1 MIYKGLFAR
10 MADQVVRG
18 IGVKHTSLQGLN
30 TKVFTAGDRRIVAIQ
45 QNTRTSSEW
54 AKLARD
60 GHKVVQFK
68 DAETN
73 KYIGVS
79 VDGHV
84 KEY

>member
-10 MADQVVRG
+10 VASQVIRG
-18 IGVKHTSLQGLN
+18 DGVKQTSLQGLN
-30 TKVFTAGDRRIVAIQ
+30 TKVFKAGDRKIVAIQ
-45 QNTRTSSEW
+45 QNPRTSSEW

-73 KYIGVS
+73 QYIGVS

-84 KEY
+84 REY